1 MKNKKWNFKQNLRD
15 DDMIKRGE
23 MKEKETNHFDGNDL
37 RGIHIRGYK
46 KQEKNKHMHRYK
58 MK

>member
-1 MKNKKWNFKQNLRD
+1 
-15 DDMIKRGE
+15 MIKRGE